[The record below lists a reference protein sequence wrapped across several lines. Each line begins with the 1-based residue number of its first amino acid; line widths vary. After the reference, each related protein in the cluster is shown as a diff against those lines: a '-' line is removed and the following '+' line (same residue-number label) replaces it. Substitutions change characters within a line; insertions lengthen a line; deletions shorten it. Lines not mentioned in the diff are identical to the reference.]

1 LSTNDAWVLLLTYK
15 GERQCIIDRMTSVK
29 RKKKNKKT
37 KKAVKTK
44 IILMPDDDGDLEDE
58 GDKVDGGMF
67 FEKEDIQL
75 IYNALSHYKPTE
87 NEEHLL
93 GLLLEEFEE
102 ILVVDYNEPYPD
114 AN

>member
-1 LSTNDAWVLLLTYK
+1 
-15 GERQCIIDRMTSVK
+15 MTSAK

-37 KKAVKTK
+37 KKAVRKK
-44 IILMPDDDGDLEDE
+44 ITLVPDDEVAPEDE

-67 FEKEDIQL
+67 LEKEDIQL

-87 NEEHLL
+87 DEEHLHSV
-93 GLLLEEFEE
+93 LLEQFEE

-114 AN
+114 IN